1 MIEKLRNFVKKRRN
15 ENGSADLVVTLFMLP
30 LAVFLI
36 LALIDLS
43 MYMNTRSSVESVVRD
58 ATRQS
63 AMWGG
68 TGTVAD
74 GVRLNSTGLSAP
86 QRIANSLVRS
96 GGSSSD
102 VKCKFSNCVPG
113 KAPVAT
119 CDSVRVANAGAT
131 ITCSVTYYYKTVTPG
146 TDLLGFSAI
155 TSKGFTITSTA
166 ISETGYR

>member
-1 MIEKLRNFVKKRRN
+1 MIEKLRKFVKKRRK
-15 ENGSADLVVTLFMLP
+15 EDGAADLVVTLFMLP

-43 MYMNTRSSVESVVRD
+43 MYMNTRSSVESVLRD

-68 TGTVAD
+68 TGTANQ
-74 GVRLNSTGLSAP
+74 GVRLNTTNTTTA
-86 QRIANSLVRS
+86 QRVVSSLLTPD
-96 GGSSSD
+96 GK
-102 VKCKFSNCVPG
+102 KCKFSNCVPG
-113 KAPVAT
+113 KLPTAVCNPVKVT
-119 CDSVRVANAGAT
+119 VAGTT

-146 TDLLGFSAI
+146 TDLLGFAAI

>member
-15 ENGSADLVVTLFMLP
+15 ENGAADLVVTLFMLP

-68 TGTVAD
+68 TGTVED
-74 GVRLNSTGLSAP
+74 GVRLNTTGLNAA
-86 QRIANSLVRS
+86 QRIANALVVR
-96 GGSSSD
+96 GGSTSE

-113 KAPVAT
+113 KPPVAT
-119 CDSVRVANAGAT
+119 CNPARVSVAGVT

-146 TDLLGFSAI
+146 TDLLGFSQI
-155 TSKGFTITSTA
+155 TSSGFTISSTA
-166 ISETGYR
+166 LSETGYR

>member
-15 ENGSADLVVTLFMLP
+15 EDGAADLVVTLFMLP

-43 MYMNTRSSVESVVRD
+43 MYMNTRSSVESVLRD

-68 TGTVAD
+68 TGTAYD
-74 GVRLNSTGLSAP
+74 GVRLNTTGLSAA
-86 QRIANSLVRS
+86 QRISNSLMI
-96 GGSSSD
+96 SD
-102 VKCKFSNCVPG
+102 GTTSKCKFSNCVPG
-113 KAPVAT
+113 KPPVVT

-146 TDLLGFSAI
+146 TDLLGFAAI
-155 TSKGFTITSTA
+155 TSKGFTISSTA

>member
-1 MIEKLRNFVKKRRN
+1 MIEKLRNFVKKRSN
-15 ENGSADLVVTLFMLP
+15 ENGAADLVVTLFMLP

-43 MYMNTRSSVESVVRD
+43 MYMNTRSSIESVVRD

-68 TGTVAD
+68 TGTAYD
-74 GVRLNSTGLSAP
+74 GVRLNTTGLSAA
-86 QRIANSLVRS
+86 QRIANSLVK
-96 GGSSSD
+96 SD
-102 VKCKFSNCVPG
+102 GKCKYSNCVSG
-113 KAPVAT
+113 KLPTVTCNPAKVTVAGT
-119 CDSVRVANAGAT
+119 T

-146 TDLLGFSAI
+146 TDLLGFAAI
-155 TSKGFTITSTA
+155 TSKGFTISSTA

>member
-15 ENGSADLVVTLFMLP
+15 EDGSADLVVTLFMLP

-43 MYMNTRSSVESVVRD
+43 MYMNTRSSVESVLRD

-68 TGTVAD
+68 SGTAYD
-74 GVRLNSTGLSAP
+74 GVRLNTTNLSAA
-86 QRIANSLVRS
+86 QRITNSLVTHS
-96 GGSSSD
+96 GSTSEA
-102 VKCKFSNCVPG
+102 KCKFSGCVPG
-113 KAPVAT
+113 KLPVAT
-119 CDSVRVANAGAT
+119 CSPAKVATAGTT

-146 TDLLGFSAI
+146 TDLLGFAAI
-155 TSKGFTITSTA
+155 TSSGFTISSTA